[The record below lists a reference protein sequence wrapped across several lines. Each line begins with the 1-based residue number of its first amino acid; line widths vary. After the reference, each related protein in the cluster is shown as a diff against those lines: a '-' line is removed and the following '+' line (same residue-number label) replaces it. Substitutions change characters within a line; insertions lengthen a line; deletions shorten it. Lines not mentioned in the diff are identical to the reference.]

1 MRHVIFITPYLFGSA
16 SRFLDPVMALEGV
29 KVSLVCHQRLED
41 IPRGYRQRLVGHY
54 KVSNTTDAGQLAV
67 AVKALAN
74 THGFPHRLINF
85 MEELQEAVAKVRDYF
100 KIPGM
105 GYAATRNF
113 RDKAQ
118 MKTVLRDNGFPCAK
132 HCLAR
137 SKEEA
142 IAFKNQ
148 VGLPLI
154 LKPPA
159 GAGAKSTFRLETEEM
174 FNQYISVFNP
184 RPEDPALLEEFVQ
197 GREFSF
203 EGVSIDGRLA
213 WYSTTRY
220 FPTPLEVLENP
231 YLQWCVLLPR
241 EVDSPEFHD
250 IRDLNK
256 RALPTLGMQTGI
268 THMEWFRR
276 DDGSVAISEV
286 AARPPGAQIMS
297 LMGHSTGKP
306 FHQVWAEVM
315 VNGRTEIPERQY
327 AVGVAFLRGLGAGKV
342 KAIHGLDEAQ
352 KRVGSVVVEANLP
365 KVGMGRR
372 QGYEGE
378 GWVIVKHPETEVVKK
393 ALKILITTIR
403 VEFDS

>member
-16 SRFLDPVMALEGV
+16 SKFLDPVMALEGV

-105 GYAATRNF
+105 GYVATRNF

-118 MKTVLRDNGFPCAK
+118 MKTVLRNNGFPCAK

-184 RPEDPALLEEFVQ
+184 RPEDPA
-197 GREFSF
+197 
-203 EGVSIDGRLA
+203 
-213 WYSTTRY
+213 
-220 FPTPLEVLENP
+220 
-231 YLQWCVLLPR
+231 
-241 EVDSPEFHD
+241 
-250 IRDLNK
+250 
-256 RALPTLGMQTGI
+256 
-268 THMEWFRR
+268 
-276 DDGSVAISEV
+276 
-286 AARPPGAQIMS
+286 
-297 LMGHSTGKP
+297 
-306 FHQVWAEVM
+306 
-315 VNGRTEIPERQY
+315 
-327 AVGVAFLRGLGAGKV
+327 
-342 KAIHGLDEAQ
+342 
-352 KRVGSVVVEANLP
+352 
-365 KVGMGRR
+365 
-372 QGYEGE
+372 
-378 GWVIVKHPETEVVKK
+378 
-393 ALKILITTIR
+393 
-403 VEFDS
+403 